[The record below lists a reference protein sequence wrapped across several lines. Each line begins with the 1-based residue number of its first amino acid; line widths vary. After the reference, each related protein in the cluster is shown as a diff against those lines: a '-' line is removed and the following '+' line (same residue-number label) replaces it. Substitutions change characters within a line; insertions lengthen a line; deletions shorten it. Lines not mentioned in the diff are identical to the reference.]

1 MKIKDRLLLEEKRIE
16 AFEMRKNRE
25 NNRKFNKQVSELRK
39 QEKVKDRKSNISE
52 FSKLRKGSNSE
63 SNSNTGQSERAP
75 KNSISNKSPKRMAMV
90 WIKIFQVLVQIYRP
104 FCHLGSQVRK
114 WNKGKNAFQTK

>member
-52 FSKLRKGSNSE
+52 FSKLRKGSNSD
-63 SNSNTGQSERAP
+63 SYNNSGQSEKTP
-75 KNSISNKSPKRMAMV
+75 KSSISNKSPKRMAMV
-90 WIKIFQVLVQIYRP
+90 
-104 FCHLGSQVRK
+104 
-114 WNKGKNAFQTK
+114 